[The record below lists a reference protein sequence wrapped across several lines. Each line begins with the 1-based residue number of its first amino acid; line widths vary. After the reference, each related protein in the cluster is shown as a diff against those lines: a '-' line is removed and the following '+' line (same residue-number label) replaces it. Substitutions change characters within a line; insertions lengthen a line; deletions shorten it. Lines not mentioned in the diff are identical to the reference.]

1 MNTKQTFSI
10 LTMTVVLMM
19 TLVMPAR
26 AATQA
31 GDDEHDGWVAAWR
44 TTISPIP
51 GDPTQFPAFPG
62 LLTINEEKTL
72 SESDGSQLVPV
83 PAGAIGPNELFASG
97 GHGAWREIG
106 GHKFAIK
113 FVQIVVN
120 GNDSTL
126 FGTVTLQFTVKLS
139 ADGNHFQGK
148 GAFNFA
154 DANGNPIFAGN
165 EQISGE
171 RIAIQ

>member
-10 LTMTVVLMM
+10 LTMAMLLMM
-19 TLVMPAR
+19 TLVVPAR

-31 GDDEHDGWVAAWR
+31 GDDEQADWVAAWR

-62 LLTINEEKTL
+62 LLTINQEKTL

-83 PAGAIGPNELFASG
+83 PAGALGPNELFATG
-97 GHGAWREIG
+97 GHGAWRELG
-106 GHKFAIK
+106 AHKFAIK
-113 FVQIVVN
+113 IVQIVVN
-120 GNDSTL
+120 GNDNTL
-126 FGTVTLQFTVKLS
+126 FGTVTLQFTVKVGV
-139 ADGNHFQGK
+139 DGNHFQGK
-148 GAFNFA
+148 GALIFA
-154 DANGNPIFAGN
+154 DANGNIIFSGN

>member
-1 MNTKQTFSI
+1 MNTRRTYAI
-10 LTMTVVLMM
+10 LTMTML
-19 TLVMPAR
+19 LVMIIGMPTR
-26 AATQA
+26 AAMQG
-31 GDDEHDGWVAAWR
+31 GDDEHAGWVAAWR

-72 SESDGSQLVPV
+72 SESDGSQLVPA
-83 PAGAIGPNELFASG
+83 PAGALGPNELFASG
-97 GHGAWREIG
+97 GHGAWREVG

-113 FVQIVVN
+113 IVQIVVN

-126 FGTVTLQFTVKLS
+126 FGTVTLQFTVKVS
-139 ADGNHFQGK
+139 TDGNHFQGK
-148 GAFNFA
+148 GTFTFA
-154 DANGNPIFAGN
+154 DANGNPIFSGN

-171 RIAIQ
+171 RIAVQ